1 MAKLESVMQKVWDF
15 REIAKEVVSNACYGA
30 LLAKGFIVD
39 ETQIEPGILVEILEG
54 TTAKVFVCR

>member
-39 ETQIEPGILVEILEG
+39 ETQIEPGILVKIL
-54 TTAKVFVCR
+54 KVVALKALVGR

>member
-1 MAKLESVMQKVWDF
+1 MAKLESVMEKVWDF

-39 ETQIEPGILVEILEG
+39 ETQIESGIANSSV
-54 TTAKVFVCR
+54 